1 MGSVSRQ
8 SRKALLGKKLGM
20 TQVFSED
27 GKWIPV
33 TVLQAGPC
41 AVLQIKT
48 EEQDGYSS
56 YQIGFD
62 DRRKN
67 AKRPQQVCF
76 DNLGVN
82 TKRFVREIP
91 FIDPADILTG
101 GAPAAPEPEE
111 EPAEAEEA
119 AVEEAEVEEAA
130 PEAGGGEE
138 ASAEEEGDSGEGDS
152 GEGDSGEDDSGE
164 DDSGEDDAES
174 AEEEAVEEEAA
185 DEPEPATE
193 VNPGD
198 IIGARVFEGVAMVD
212 VRGVSKGR
220 GFAGNVKRHGHSTG
234 DKSHGGKSVRLVGS
248 TGMHTDPGRVAPG
261 KHGPGHYGN
270 TNCKVLN
277 LEVVEIDEVKN
288 ILLVKGAIPGP
299 RGGYLYIEQSL
310 SS

>member
-101 GAPAAPEPEE
+101 GAPAAPESEE

-138 ASAEEEGDSGEGDS
+138 ASAEEEGDSGE
-152 GEGDSGEDDSGE
+152 DDSGE

-174 AEEEAVEEEAA
+174 AEEETVEEEAA

-248 TGMHTDPGRVAPG
+248 TGMHTDPGRVPPG

>member
-1 MGSVSRQ
+1 
-8 SRKALLGKKLGM
+8 M
-20 TQVFSED
+20 TQIFSED

-101 GAPAAPEPEE
+101 GAPVAPESEE

-130 PEAGGGEE
+130 PEAEDGEE
-138 ASAEEEGDSGEGDS
+138 ASAEEDGDAGQ
-152 GEGDSGEDDSGE
+152 
-164 DDSGEDDAES
+164 DDAES
-174 AEEEAVEEEAA
+174 GEEEAVEEEAA

-198 IIGARVFEGVAMVD
+198 VIGARVFDGVARVD

-248 TGMHTDPGRVAPG
+248 TGMHTDPGRVPPG

>member
-1 MGSVSRQ
+1 M
-8 SRKALLGKKLGM
+8 
-20 TQVFSED
+20 
-27 GKWIPV
+27 
-33 TVLQAGPC
+33 
-41 AVLQIKT
+41 
-48 EEQDGYSS
+48 
-56 YQIGFD
+56 
-62 DRRKN
+62 
-67 AKRPQQVCF
+67 CF

-101 GAPAAPEPEE
+101 GAPVAPEPEE

-119 AVEEAEVEEAA
+119 VVEEAEVEEAA
-130 PEAGGGEE
+130 PEAEAEDGEE
-138 ASAEEEGDSGEGDS
+138 ASAEEEG
-152 GEGDSGEDDSGE
+152 DSGE

-198 IIGARVFEGVAMVD
+198 VIGARVFDGVARVD

-248 TGMHTDPGRVAPG
+248 TGMHTDPGRVPPG

>member
-101 GAPAAPEPEE
+101 GAPAAPESEE

-138 ASAEEEGDSGEGDS
+138 ASAEEEGDSGE
-152 GEGDSGEDDSGE
+152 DDSGE
-164 DDSGEDDAES
+164 DDDES

-248 TGMHTDPGRVAPG
+248 TGMHTDPGRVPPG

>member
-8 SRKALLGKKLGM
+8 SRKALLGKKVGM
-20 TQVFSED
+20 TQIFSED

-67 AKRPQQVCF
+67 ARRPQQVCF

-101 GAPAAPEPEE
+101 GVPVAPESEE
-111 EPAEAEEA
+111 APAEAEEA
-119 AVEEAEVEEAA
+119 AVEETEAEETA
-130 PEAGGGEE
+130 PEADEEASTDEGGEE
-138 ASAEEEGDSGEGDS
+138 Q
-152 GEGDSGEDDSGE
+152 EDDDTGQ
-164 DDSGEDDAES
+164 DDTEPG
-174 AEEEAVEEEAA
+174 EEEAVEEEAA

-198 IIGARVFEGVAMVD
+198 IIGAGVFEGVARVD

-234 DKSHGGKSVRLVGS
+234 DKSHGGKHVRLVGS
-248 TGMHTDPGRVAPG
+248 TGMHTDPGRVPPG
-261 KHGPGHYGN
+261 KDSPGHYGN
-270 TNCKVLN
+270 SNCKVLN

-288 ILLVKGAIPGP
+288 LLLVKGAIPGS

>member
-1 MGSVSRQ
+1 MGSASRQ
-8 SRKALLGKKLGM
+8 SRKALLGKKIGM
-20 TQVFSED
+20 TQIFSED

-101 GAPAAPEPEE
+101 GAPVAPESEE

-130 PEAGGGEE
+130 PEAEDGEE
-138 ASAEEEGDSGEGDS
+138 ASAEEDGDAGQ
-152 GEGDSGEDDSGE
+152 
-164 DDSGEDDAES
+164 DDAES
-174 AEEEAVEEEAA
+174 GEEEAVEEEAA

-198 IIGARVFEGVAMVD
+198 VIGARVFDGVARVD

-248 TGMHTDPGRVAPG
+248 TGMHTDPGRVPPG

>member
-1 MGSVSRQ
+1 MGSASRQ
-8 SRKALLGKKLGM
+8 SRKALLGKKIGM
-20 TQVFSED
+20 TQIFSED

-101 GAPAAPEPEE
+101 GAPVVPEPEE

-119 AVEEAEVEEAA
+119 VVEEAEVEEAA
-130 PEAGGGEE
+130 PEAEDGEE
-138 ASAEEEGDSGEGDS
+138 ASAEE
-152 GEGDSGEDDSGE
+152 DDDAGQ
-164 DDSGEDDAES
+164 DDAGQEDAES
-174 AEEEAVEEEAA
+174 GEEEEEEAVEEEAA

-198 IIGARVFEGVAMVD
+198 VIGARVFDGVARVD

-248 TGMHTDPGRVAPG
+248 TGMHTDPGRVPPG
-261 KHGPGHYGN
+261 KDSPGHYGN
-270 TNCKVLN
+270 INCKMLN

>member
-138 ASAEEEGDSGEGDS
+138 ASAEEEGDS

>member
-8 SRKALLGKKLGM
+8 SRKALLGKKIGM
-20 TQVFSED
+20 TQIFSED

-101 GAPAAPEPEE
+101 GVPVAPEPEE
-111 EPAEAEEA
+111 ESAEAEEA
-119 AVEEAEVEEAA
+119 VVEEVEAEEAA
-130 PEAGGGEE
+130 PEAEDGEE
-138 ASAEEEGDSGEGDS
+138 ASADEDGEEREDGDAGQ
-152 GEGDSGEDDSGE
+152 DDSGQ
-164 DDSGEDDAES
+164 DDAES
-174 AEEEAVEEEAA
+174 GEEEAAEEEAA
-185 DEPEPATE
+185 DQPEPATE

-198 IIGARVFEGVAMVD
+198 IIGARVFEGVARVD

-248 TGMHTDPGRVAPG
+248 TGMHTDPGRVPPG
-261 KHGPGHYGN
+261 KDSPGHYGN
-270 TNCKVLN
+270 INCKALN

>member
-1 MGSVSRQ
+1 MGSASRQ
-8 SRKALLGKKLGM
+8 SRKALLGKKIGM
-20 TQVFSED
+20 TQIFSED

-101 GAPAAPEPEE
+101 GAPVAPESEE
-111 EPAEAEEA
+111 ELAEAEEA
-119 AVEEAEVEEAA
+119 AVEEAEVEEAT
-130 PEAGGGEE
+130 PEAEDGEE
-138 ASAEEEGDSGEGDS
+138 ASAEEDGDAGQDDAGQGDA
-152 GEGDSGEDDSGE
+152 GQ
-164 DDSGEDDAES
+164 DDAES
-174 AEEEAVEEEAA
+174 GEEEEGEAVEEEAA

-198 IIGARVFEGVAMVD
+198 VIGARVFDGVARVD

-248 TGMHTDPGRVAPG
+248 TGMHTDPGRVPPG